1 MLHPELLD
9 LTIVVSKKEN
19 FIVNVCYFNLIMQQF
34 EVIGISQ
41 FRDHLKL
48 VKPQLEVRSSD
59 LLSNY
64 IFSIL

>member
-1 MLHPELLD
+1 
-9 LTIVVSKKEN
+9 
-19 FIVNVCYFNLIMQQF
+19 MQQF

-48 VKPQLEVRSSD
+48 VKPQLEVRSSN

-64 IFSIL
+64 IFFHLVGCFDLEII